1 MVTLGTVFSGIVESA
16 ITAEL
21 VEEPSWN
28 VEYSLGMRNSR
39 GIFSWNEEVVC
50 FVEDSSW
57 NEEFKV
63 SDPNP
68 SNYTI

>member
-1 MVTLGTVFSGIVESA
+1 MRNSRGIF
-16 ITAEL
+16 
-21 VEEPSWN
+21 SWN
-28 VEYSLGMRNSR
+28 EEFKRNSR

-50 FVEDSSW
+50 LVEDSSW

-63 SDPNP
+63 SGPNP